1 MRPMNYVA
9 GVAAALCASVMS
21 ITGALAEEPVR
32 GGEATFLM
40 SPAPQVLTSAM
51 TTAGAEQVVSAK
63 ISDSL
68 FTYDFNLNPQPLLAE
83 SYEVSDDGLRV
94 TFHLRKGV
102 KWHDGVEFTSEDL
115 AYTTME
121 VWKVL
126 HGRGRTIFANVESVE
141 TPDKHTAVFVMR
153 RPSPGMLKSLA
164 AQYAQILPAHIYK
177 GTDPLTN
184 PANLKPIGTGP
195 FRFVSFQP
203 GDNLVL
209 ERNPDYWD
217 EGKPYLDKLIFRF
230 IPDPATRAAALESGD
245 AHIVPQNLI
254 PMADLERLEA
264 SGEFDVTT
272 KGYEFLNEMEMIEFN
287 LDDDVMKDI
296 RVRKAIAHAID
307 RQWIVDNILFGYGQ
321 PATTPLHHQLTELH
335 DDTGVPQYE
344 YDPEKS
350 KALLEEAGYKADA
363 NGVRLKL
370 VVDPLPY
377 GDHQQHIGA
386 YMREAMREVGI
397 DLEVRAQDFAGFVK
411 RVYTDRDFQFTVNL
425 LTGGS
430 DPTVGTQRTFW
441 GPSFKIGVGFSN
453 GSHYENPEMDKI
465 LEDAAAEMDPAKRK
479 ELYHQFQKLAMEDL
493 PAFPLV
499 AVESTTTASKRLK
512 NHSIDANGTY
522 SNFAEVWLEP
532 AK

>member
-1 MRPMNYVA
+1 MNYIA
-9 GVAAALCASVMS
+9 GIAAAFCASVASMA
-21 ITGALAEEPVR
+21 GALAEEPVR
-32 GGEATFLM
+32 GGTATFLM
-40 SPAPQVLTSAM
+40 SPAPQILTSAM

-83 SYEVSDDGLRV
+83 SFEVSDDGLRV

-102 KWHDGVEFTSEDL
+102 KWHDGIEFTSEDV

-126 HGRGRTIFANVESVE
+126 HGRGRTIFANVERVE
-141 TPDKHTAVFVMR
+141 TPDKHTAVFVMS

-164 AQYAQILPAHIYK
+164 AQYAQILPAHLYK

-195 FRFVSFQP
+195 FRFVSFAP

-217 EGKPYLDKLIFRF
+217 EGKPYLDRLVFRF
-230 IPDPATRAAALESGD
+230 IPDPATRAAALESGE

-264 SGEFDVTT
+264 TGEFDVTT

-287 LDDDVMKDI
+287 LDDPVMKDI

-307 RQWIVDNILFGYGQ
+307 REWIVENILFGYGK
-321 PATTPLHHQLTELH
+321 PATTPLHQQLVELH
-335 DDTGVPQYE
+335 DDTDVPQYE
-344 YDPEKS
+344 YDPEKA
-350 KALLEEAGYKADA
+350 KALLDEAGYAADA
-363 NGVRLKL
+363 NGMRLKL

-377 GDHQQHIGA
+377 GDHQHSIAA
-386 YMREAMREVGI
+386 YMREALREVGI
-397 DLEVRAQDFAGFVK
+397 DLEVRAQDFAGYVK
-411 RVYTDRDFQFTVNL
+411 RVYTDREFQFTVNL

-441 GPSFKIGVGFSN
+441 GPTLKLGVGFSN
-453 GSHYENPEMDKI
+453 GSHYVNPKMDKI
-465 LEDAAAEMDPAKRK
+465 LENAAAEMDPAKRK

-493 PAFPLV
+493 PVFPLV
-499 AVESTTTASKRLK
+499 AVESTTAASKRLK
-512 NHSIDANGTY
+512 NHTIDANGTY
-522 SNFAEVWLEP
+522 SNFANVYLEP
-532 AK
+532 AQ